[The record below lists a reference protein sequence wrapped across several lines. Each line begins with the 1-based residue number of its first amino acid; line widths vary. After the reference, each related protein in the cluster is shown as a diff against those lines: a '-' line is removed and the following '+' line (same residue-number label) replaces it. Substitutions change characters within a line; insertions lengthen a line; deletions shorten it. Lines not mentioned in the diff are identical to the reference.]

1 MEDEKR
7 MRKWLKSLV
16 DKYGDAR
23 LVDVEKMERTRME
36 KEKSEQKQ
44 REQ

>member
-1 MEDEKR
+1 MKDENEK
-7 MRKWLKSLV
+7 RKWLKSLI

-23 LVDVEKMERTRME
+23 LVDVEKMERARME